1 MFARFRNQYL
11 EHARGVWSSSAHA
24 SSRRSA
30 WVKSPRKW
38 RGGRFTTTEKRLELL
53 GKEKKGK
60 REKAGSFIKGVQKA
74 FPVRPYIFTFCRLT
88 KSDTFPF
95 KVAKSM
101 LSGKKFPQDGLFR
114 GENFLQNF
122 LPFSGLF
129 LRGRRSK
136 GVKRGAVKKCPYGV
150 CPYGVCP

>member
-1 MFARFRNQYL
+1 MEYGAVLRAQVHAEALGLNPL
-11 EHARGVWSSSAHA
+11 ENGEEGVSQLPKSGWSC
-24 SSRRSA
+24 
-30 WVKSPRKW
+30 WERK
-38 RGGRFTTTEKRLELL
+38 
-53 GKEKKGK
+53 K
-60 REKAGSFIKGVQKA
+60 REKGKKQALSSREYKKRFLLDHTFYLLSFHK
-74 FPVRPYIFTFCRLT
+74 
-88 KSDTFPF
+88 KSILFHLR
-95 KVAKSM
+95 SQNLC